1 MNIFLTIII
10 ISLLV
15 LLAVVA
21 YNMRQETLY
30 RNKIRSQFG
39 HADQDALLNAAAQSV
54 RDGKT
59 FAADPEP
66 VPLRRSPATIN
77 PAEPQSQ
84 PAAEAKQSET
94 PPSAATAERETRPI
108 FTAPT
113 VEDRQ
118 PETQQP
124 KKTLPNLHPQ
134 RQQETAAASLPH
146 PLMSLS
152 DLENSELL
160 WFDKR
165 FDFMGYIAL
174 SAPQELATLPRLS
187 DARRFQIIG
196 CTLDGRFQPAEP
208 IPGVSYQAF
217 IVGLQA
223 VSRAGLASTGE
234 LEYFARQVRLFAE
247 KIGGIA
253 SITSIPDFLEIAR
266 PLDELCAR
274 VDQTIAIHLVSNTG
288 ILGTEL
294 RAEAEKAGFKLTN
307 NGTFV
312 FAGKDGAKYTI
323 AALDGSLFTEALLT
337 SQPYK
342 GFSMLF
348 DITRVP
354 NAEEDFNEFMNL
366 AVGLSG
372 KLNLDLVDD
381 QVQRLSTEWL
391 KEVRVYVGARQAE
404 MRKVGIEP
412 DSALARRLFS

>member
-1 MNIFLTIII
+1 M
-10 ISLLV
+10 
-15 LLAVVA
+15 
-21 YNMRQETLY
+21 
-30 RNKIRSQFG
+30 
-39 HADQDALLNAAAQSV
+39 
-54 RDGKT
+54 
-59 FAADPEP
+59 
-66 VPLRRSPATIN
+66 
-77 PAEPQSQ
+77 
-84 PAAEAKQSET
+84 
-94 PPSAATAERETRPI
+94 
-108 FTAPT
+108 
-113 VEDRQ
+113 
-118 PETQQP
+118 
-124 KKTLPNLHPQ
+124 
-134 RQQETAAASLPH
+134 
-146 PLMSLS
+146 
-152 DLENSELL
+152 
-160 WFDKR
+160 
-165 FDFMGYIAL
+165 
-174 SAPQELATLPRLS
+174 
-187 DARRFQIIG
+187 
-196 CTLDGRFQPAEP
+196 
-208 IPGVSYQAF
+208 
-217 IVGLQA
+217 
-223 VSRAGLASTGE
+223 
-234 LEYFARQVRLFAE
+234 EYFARQVRLFAE